1 MTRALIRVSL
11 VTFLILSFSYQ
22 SWSITVPSDNTDF
35 RFATAHPG
43 KLLPSLFD
51 IDDEHRG
58 GRAALSTGPA
68 ALSMIQP
75 STLLRQTHA
84 YFHSDLPFTNSTL
97 QKSTVVMLI

>member
-11 VTFLILSFSYQ
+11 VTFLIFSFSYQ
-22 SWSITVPSDNTDF
+22 SWSITVPVDSTDF
-35 RFATAHPG
+35 HFTTGHAD
-43 KLLPSLFD
+43 KLLPCLFD

-58 GRAALSTGPA
+58 GRAALPTGPA

-75 STLLRQTHA
+75 STLLGQTHA